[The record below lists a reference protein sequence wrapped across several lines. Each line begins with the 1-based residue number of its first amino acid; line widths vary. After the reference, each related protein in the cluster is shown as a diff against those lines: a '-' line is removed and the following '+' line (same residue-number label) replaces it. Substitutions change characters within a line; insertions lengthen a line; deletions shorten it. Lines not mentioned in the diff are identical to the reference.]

1 MTTNL
6 ALQQP
11 TESMW
16 DGCLVGT
23 LDTWPLS
30 DIVMWLHQSRRTAM
44 LRVGAG
50 MTAGVLF
57 FKDGELF
64 RCEWGNLGGEQALI
78 ALLSLSRASFSLI
91 QREPPE
97 ARPNIYRQ
105 TPELLLQLAVA
116 MDERRRGGQA

>member
-1 MTTNL
+1 MTANL
-6 ALQQP
+6 ALQEEAP
-11 TESMW
+11 STL
-16 DGCLVGT
+16 DNCLVGT

-50 MTAGVLF
+50 LSAGVLF
-57 FKDGELF
+57 FKEGELF
-64 RCEWGNLGGEQALI
+64 RCEWGPLGGEQALI
-78 ALLSLSRASFSLI
+78 ALLGVRRASFSLI

-97 ARPNIYRQ
+97 ARPNIHRH

-116 MDERRRGGQA
+116 MDERHRGGQA